1 MALDVAAF
9 DDDEFDARAWVND
22 TLLSSANASADNG
35 TAQAAA
41 TGRGSGAPAS
51 GSGMDE
57 LPGVIMK
64 LQLLS
69 QDAADSV
76 EACMAQMLVA
86 LPAASGTLQRLEDEV
101 AALRQAFATVVGQ
114 AEGAEEAQDDAEFG
128 YIAHLK
134 ALDGIKVS
142 AHSSWLAAAV
152 LPVCC
157 LCVAVCCVPCWSVR
171 SQCYPLC
178 GRCRTHALRFPAR
191 TTHHTHP
198 AHATLSAAWTPPS
211 RCWEKPPTGSGACVT
226 WAP

>member
-35 TAQAAA
+35 TAQAAAA

-142 AHSSWLAAAV
+142 ATAV
-152 LPVCC
+152 GSLPLCC
-157 LCVAVCCVPCWSVR
+157 L
-171 SQCYPLC
+171 
-178 GRCRTHALRFPAR
+178 
-191 TTHHTHP
+191 
-198 AHATLSAAWTPPS
+198 
-211 RCWEKPPTGSGACVT
+211 
-226 WAP
+226 